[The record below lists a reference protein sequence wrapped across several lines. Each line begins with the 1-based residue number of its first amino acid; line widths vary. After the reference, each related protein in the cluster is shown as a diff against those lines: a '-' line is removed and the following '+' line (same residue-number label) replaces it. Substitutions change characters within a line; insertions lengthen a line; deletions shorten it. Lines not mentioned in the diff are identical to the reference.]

1 MADESSIKIGA
12 AISQANMA
20 KIQSAHDTMTMMGAK
35 CDPANCDQPDPEMD
49 MEDPV
54 ATDNT
59 PKSFEP
65 SDTVVN
71 FGGSVK
77 FIETAGGWKF
87 KAPLV
92 VFTNP
97 NDVDLTGDYFDA
109 STDFDMD
116 FPGKSTTYFNHGMDS
131 HFKLKRLQPATLTK
145 DEFGVWAEGILKE
158 SDEYENF
165 LIELGK
171 SGKLGMSSGVPGHL
185 VETEKV
191 GKAQHIKYWPLG
203 KDASYTH
210 TPAEPKT
217 RYIVPLKSLIIGDPP
232 QEPLGALAE
241 TVTKNIVSESPLPKE
256 GKPMPELTEDQL
268 KAFAVSAVEEYK
280 RTEPAMAS
288 AGAVSVVVDASDQP
302 FKSAGEYFMAVKNA
316 ALNPNGEDVRLR
328 PLKAAAGMNEGNPAD
343 GGYLVAPQ
351 YAPGIYTNMFGV
363 GEILS
368 RINVINT
375 SGNDMT
381 WNMVDETTRAGSRF
395 GGVLGYWL
403 AEAGTKTASA
413 PKFKQLT
420 LKLKKVAA
428 LAYATDE
435 LLADSSAL
443 QGWLTTNVPDELR
456 FQVEAA
462 IVQGDG
468 VGKPTGIVGAPGTV
482 SVTRVDGS
490 KVQLADVLAM
500 YARRLGNGPYVW
512 LINRE
517 VLGQLMQLAGT
528 YQYLWMPPGALAD
541 TPNSRLL
548 GYPVIESEYCSA
560 LGTVGD
566 IILADMSKYQAIQ
579 KGGVETASSIHV
591 RFTTDETAYRFVYR
605 FDGAP
610 MLSSA
615 ITPYKA
621 TSGATMSPFVTLST
635 SS

>member
-1 MADESSIKIGA
+1 MADESSVKIGA

-20 KIQSAHDTMTMMGAK
+20 KIQGAHDTMTMMGAK
-35 CDPANCDQPDPEMD
+35 CDPANCDQPQADNTPSD
-49 MEDPV
+49 QAP
-54 ATDNT
+54 DNT

-77 FIETAGGWKF
+77 FIETEGGWKF

-97 NDVDLTGDYFDA
+97 NELDLTGDYFDA

-116 FPGKSTTYFNHGMDS
+116 FPGKSTTYFNHGMDR
-131 HFKLKRLQPATLTK
+131 HFGLKRLERATLTK
-145 DEFGVWAEGILKE
+145 DDFGVWAEGILHE
-158 SDEYENF
+158 ADEYENF

-185 VETEKV
+185 VDTEKV

-217 RYIVPLKSLIIGDPP
+217 RYIVPLKSLIIGEP
-232 QEPLGALAE
+232 QEPSGALAE
-241 TVTKNIVSESPLPKE
+241 TVTKSVVSESPLPKE

-288 AGAVSVVVDASDQP
+288 AGAVSVITDAADQP
-302 FKSAGEYFMAVKNA
+302 FKNLGDYFMSVKNA
-316 ALNPNGEDVRLR
+316 EIDHRNEDKRLR
-328 PLKAAAGMNEGNPAD
+328 PLKAAAGLNEGNPAD
-343 GGYLVAPQ
+343 GGYLVPPQ
-351 YAPGIYTNMFGV
+351 FAAGIYQNMLNV

-368 RINVINT
+368 RVDMLNV

-381 WNMVDETTRAGSRF
+381 WNQVDETSRATTRF

-403 AEAGTKTASA
+403 AEAGTKLPSA
-413 PKFKQLT
+413 PKFRQFT

-428 LAYATDE
+428 VAYSTDE
-435 LLADSSAL
+435 LLADASAL
-443 QGWLTTNVPDELR
+443 QGWLTSNIPDELR
-456 FQVEAA
+456 FRVEDAF
-462 IVQGDG
+462 INGDG
-468 VGKPTGIVGAPGTV
+468 VGKPTGIVGAPGTL
-482 SVTRVDGS
+482 SVTRVDGN

-500 YARRLGNGPYVW
+500 YERRLGNGPYVW
-512 LINRE
+512 LVNRS
-517 VLGQLMQLAGT
+517 VISQLMQLAGT
-528 YQYLWMPPGALAD
+528 YQYLWLPPGSLAD
-541 TPNSRLL
+541 SPNSRLL
-548 GYPVIESEYCSA
+548 GYPVIETDYNPP

-566 IILADMSKYQAIQ
+566 IILADLKMYQAIQ

-591 RFTTDETAYRFVYR
+591 KFLTDETAFRFVYR
-605 FDGAP
+605 VDGAP
-610 MLSSA
+610 KLASA
-615 ITPYKA
+615 LTPFKGSNTLAPFITL
-621 TSGATMSPFVTLST
+621 TT